1 MSRWTEK
8 LRVMR
13 LYDQSAKVYDV
24 QYREEQEVKIRTAM
38 GNLTINEDSMV
49 LDAGC
54 GTGLLF
60 GHVAEKAR
68 VVIGVDISRGILKE
82 AKRKVKKHENVA
94 LILADVDNMPFPYQT
109 FDTIFAVTTIQN
121 TPNPTFTINE
131 IKLVSKPN
139 STIVITGLRKVFTE
153 EQFSEI
159 LKRTNLK
166 VEMMKPDKQM
176 KEYISVCTKMR
187 RPLNSSDLLIR

>member
-1 MSRWTEK
+1 MSRWVKK

-13 LYDQSAKVYDV
+13 RYDQSAKVYDI
-24 QYREEQEVKIRTAM
+24 QYREEQEAKIRTAM
-38 GNLTINEDSMV
+38 GNLTVNEDSIV

-60 GHVAEKAR
+60 EYIAEKATA
-68 VVIGVDISRGILKE
+68 VIGVDISRGILKE
-82 AKRKVKKHENVA
+82 AKRKAKKYENVA
-94 LILADVDNMPFPYQT
+94 LIAADLDNMPFPYQT

-121 TPNPTFTINE
+121 TPDPAFTINE
-131 IKLVSKPN
+131 IGRVSKPN
-139 STIVITGLRKVFTE
+139 SNILITGLRKVFTE

-166 VEMMKPDKQM
+166 VSMVKPDEQM
-176 KEYISVCTKMR
+176 KEFICVCTQMGSS
-187 RPLNSSDLLIR
+187 PL